1 MPRAMYLG
9 FIYLVVFITIA
20 LFANLLMSVGRVL
33 FRYFQQMYLQSLNKN
48 LENMFIFM
56 SPTRIL
62 NISLMCMSLMFILTL
77 VVTKINVTASVIMGA
92 IGLLIPRIFIFR
104 YMHKRKKSFDVQ
116 LVQGLEFLASSMK
129 AGLSFIQALENL
141 VENSMPPLSQEFDLL
156 LREYRIGVPL
166 NEALQNLA
174 RRVESEEINL
184 MVFSTIITRELG
196 GDISLIFEN
205 LAEVIRA
212 RQSVVERIETLTAQ
226 GKLQAMVCG
235 AIPFLLYGILYIWK
249 PELFATLVDNPVGRL
264 GLYAVLFLQV
274 TVVIIIRRMVDI
286 DI

>member
-1 MPRAMYLG
+1 MSNAIYLG
-9 FIYLVVFITIA
+9 FIYLVVFLTIA
-20 LFANLLMSVGRVL
+20 LFANLLISIGRVL
-33 FRYFQQMYLQSLNKN
+33 FNYFQQIYLESLNKN

-62 NISLMCMSLMFILTL
+62 NISLMCMSLMFLLTL
-77 VVTKINVTASVIMGA
+77 VVTKVNITAAVAMG
-92 IGLLIPRIFIFR
+92 IVGLLLPRIFIFR
-104 YMHKRKKSFDVQ
+104 YMQKRKKSFDVQ

-129 AGLSFIQALENL
+129 AGLSFIQALESL

-166 NEALQNLA
+166 NESLQNLA

-212 RQSVVERIETLTAQ
+212 RQAVVDRIETLTAQ

-235 AIPFLLYGILYIWK
+235 AIPFLLYGVLYLWK
-249 PELFATLVDNPVGRL
+249 PELFATLVDNPSGRL
-264 GLYAVLFLQV
+264 GLYAVIFLQV
-274 TVVIIIRRMVDI
+274 TVVIIIRKLVDI
-286 DI
+286 EI